1 MPEDFSSNPNS
12 TTTADRR
19 RRRKREQQENNGRGN
34 SIENNGGNK
43 EPISQ
48 LEESVLKFG
57 APTSAPVSK
66 LTFVKISA

>member
-1 MPEDFSSNPNS
+1 MPEDLSSNPNS

-34 SIENNGGNK
+34 SNENNGGNK
-43 EPISQ
+43 GPISQ

-57 APTSAPVSK
+57 APTFAPVCK
-66 LTFVKISA
+66 FIFVKISA